1 MVAGGHQTIGALTAK
16 ARKINR
22 SVALLHLDDERNEQ
36 TCIYPSLVAFG
47 EDCSHLSVMQICY
60 RLMP

>member
-1 MVAGGHQTIGALTAK
+1 M
-16 ARKINR
+16 
-22 SVALLHLDDERNEQ
+22 LHLDDERNEQ
-36 TCIYPSLVAFG
+36 TCIYPSLMAFG